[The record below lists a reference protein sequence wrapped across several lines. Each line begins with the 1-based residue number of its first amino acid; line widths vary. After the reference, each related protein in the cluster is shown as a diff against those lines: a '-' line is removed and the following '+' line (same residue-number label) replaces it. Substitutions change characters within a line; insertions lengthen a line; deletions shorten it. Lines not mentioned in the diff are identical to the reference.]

1 MLKSDI
7 AEEITNNYL
16 KSGKFEPYNN
26 ISVSNLRDIE
36 KMILKQIYSNYYNY
50 AVVYPEAFGIPSR
63 QTINQGY
70 TLIEQLT
77 VLKRIRNKFRQ
88 SCSYRLKKEG
98 FDR

>member
-1 MLKSDI
+1 M
-7 AEEITNNYL
+7 
-16 KSGKFEPYNN
+16 KSGKFEICNN

-36 KMILKQIYSNYYNY
+36 KMILKQIDSNYYNY
-50 AVVYPEAFGIPSR
+50 AVTYPEAFGIPSR

-88 SCSYRLKKEG
+88 SCSLNKERS
-98 FDR
+98 DR